1 MVKKITWVGLL
12 VIAGLL
18 LMKGLG
24 RADNVTIGV
33 VDVSKIFSNYSK
45 VTETQAEFD
54 KIKTQHQEDVQRKA
68 DAADKEIKVLLD
80 KLNKQGK
87 VMKKE
92 ESDKIKTEIEK
103 KKQDILNLQQNVY
116 QELQTKNRE
125 LVDARV
131 KEIETATGDL
141 AKKEGYSV
149 VINKEAVLYSPE
161 MADLTDQVIAV
172 LKNKPAAPKK

>member
-1 MVKKITWVGLL
+1 VKRITWVGLL

-18 LMKGLG
+18 FMKGLG

-33 VDVSKIFSNYSK
+33 VDVNKIFSNYSK

-54 KIKTQHQEDVQRKA
+54 KLKNQRQGEVQKKA
-68 DAADKEIKVLLD
+68 DVADKEIKVLQD
-80 KLNKQGK
+80 KLDKQGK
-87 VMKKE
+87 VIKKE

-103 KKQDILNLQQNVY
+103 KKQDILNLQQTVY
-116 QELQTKNRE
+116 QELQNKNRE

-131 KEIETATGDL
+131 KEINAATGEL

-149 VINKEAVLYSPE
+149 VINKEAVIYSPE
-161 MADLTDQVIAV
+161 MTDMTDQVIAI
-172 LKNKPAAPKK
+172 LNNKPAAPAK